1 MVTLALQYNFS
12 KELGDSIVAQDYTMK
27 NNVDVIGKTVKKN

>member
-12 KELGDSIVAQDYTMK
+12 KELGDNIVSQDYTMK
-27 NNVDVIGKTVKKN
+27 NNVDVIGVKN